1 MRLNS
6 PLSHDASAHSGPAH
20 IADILADLR
29 TDQLD
34 LLADLAAEQEAL
46 MRQEWDADP
55 SPTPSKLTCS

>member
-6 PLSHDASAHSGPAH
+6 FPAHSGPSH
-20 IADILADLR
+20 IADILSDLR

-46 MRQEWDADP
+46 MRAEWAAEPEPSAD
-55 SPTPSKLTCS
+55 TRL